1 MPPYRCAIPS
11 TSLHLVSK
19 VATSCT
25 RFWICSSC
33 FLLILTKSRFSIR
46 MALASS
52 TPQSGSLGTF
62 ANGVVGNVG
71 EIWPF
76 IENPCGGGGGGG
88 KLSWECK
95 EGLSSLDEVELK
107 APGGNSSG
115 NASFDVER
123 FNSEGSCFSGWEVLF
138 SWDCPEVW
146 KRLTLS
152 ITAQ

>member
-1 MPPYRCAIPS
+1 MVPYRCAIPS
-11 TSLHLVSK
+11 TSLHLVSN

-46 MALASS
+46 MALACS

-62 ANGVVGNVG
+62 ANGEVGNVG

-76 IENPCGGGGGGG
+76 IENPWGGGGG

-95 EGLSSLDEVELK
+95 EGLSSLDGVELK
-107 APGGNSSG
+107 ATGGNSSG

-123 FNSEGSCFSGWEVLF
+123 FNSKGSCFSGWEVLF

-146 KRLTLS
+146 KRWTLL